1 MARFSGGGLNF
12 DQKQRLYVIDFEGGT
27 LTGDIVADVTAS
39 QGTISNVVT
48 QPNPQNGG
56 VRLSFEVDVGN
67 AEMSEFRAVL
77 KRGQDKV
84 SETWLYRW
92 TKS

>member
-12 DQKQRLYVIDFEGGT
+12 DQNKRLYVIDFEGGS
-27 LTGDIVADVTAS
+27 LTGDVVADVTAS

-48 QPNPQNGG
+48 QPNPQSGG
-56 VRLSFEVDVGN
+56 VRLSFEVDVGS
-67 AEMSEFRAVL
+67 AEMAEFRAVL